1 MKKTIILFLK
11 VVGSFL
17 IFYLILIYF
26 WFKEPTPMKV
36 YEFDVSKLEL
46 IKQTQK
52 FKKDNLDKY
61 RHKELNYHV
70 DDHYVKEE
78 IKIGQNVY
86 IYVVHNFEEIQLLG
100 WVDPESRVETTK
112 PEDLNRHPQQVAL
125 FEKEVI
131 DKIKK
136 PFPKKRKW
144 SILNYFSNF

>member
-11 VVGSFL
+11 ILGSFL

-26 WFKEPTPMKV
+26 WFKLPTPMKV

-46 IKQTQK
+46 LNQTQK

-61 RHKELNYHV
+61 PLKNLDYNLDGNYWKEV
-70 DDHYVKEE
+70 
-78 IKIGQNVY
+78 IKLGQNNY

-100 WVDPESRVETTK
+100 WYNPEDRVEITG
-112 PEDLNRHPQQVAL
+112 PENLDTHPEEVAL

-131 DKIKK
+131 DKIQK

>member
-11 VVGSFL
+11 IVGSFL

-26 WFKEPTPMKV
+26 WFKLPTPMKV
-36 YEFDVSKLEL
+36 YEFNMSKSEL
-46 IKQTQK
+46 LIRCEK
-52 FKKDNLDKY
+52 FKEENLDKY
-61 RHKELNYHV
+61 DIKDLNYTL
-70 DDHYVKEE
+70 DGNYAKEE
-78 IKIGQNVY
+78 IKIGHNEY

-100 WVDPESRVETTK
+100 WYNPEDRVEITG
-112 PEDLNRHPQQVAL
+112 PENLDTHPEEVAL

-131 DKIKK
+131 DKIQK